1 MEFGKIFRG
10 KLWALVISI
19 ILYRV
24 LMSAGKFRNFSLI
37 FRTENVLENEFGFG
51 MSWKLKLKVFETPGK

>member
-1 MEFGKIFRG
+1 
-10 KLWALVISI
+10 
-19 ILYRV
+19 
-24 LMSAGKFRNFSLI
+24 MSAGKFRNFSLI